1 MSRAPGGRL
10 KILDIERKLGVWFPL
25 GLSRHKD
32 RLKIPLLK
40 DFNEDIK
47 RLTTSYGGKNQAE
60 IRDSETLRIDAE
72 NLFQK
77 YGPEL
82 WSDDTQDRL
91 RWLAD
96 ASQTSLNGAYPR
108 DLYYSKQEDRAEL
121 WESFYLLIVAKC
133 IRYYENHGRGWH
145 YEPEPLDSQAEE
157 TVDRDALNGAVD
169 HVLGSGRAASEHEE
183 VDSSLNQRSPEAQK
197 RHSNFTPVNS
207 INYYIEDGE
216 PPEQLPAEDSSTGVP
231 HRSRKRSSIPG
242 TEANFPATKRPRT
255 EAPLTTVSSA
265 EQTASHSFANLPAD
279 SRMPPPA
286 PAPTERYGAQ
296 GPSPITGIN
305 PIASEVL
312 GPYMDSPVVSQLI
325 GPNGP
330 KLARPDWERIRSVF
344 ENVPASR
351 VDAQTL
357 VTELSKSTTNPSAE
371 SPLDRQPNGVK
382 PEPQHSPGM
391 NPTGHSTLPS
401 FASVAQPSPENRPS
415 EAPRPNITPL
425 GSSSGLPN
433 VTSWRAAGPATQP
446 PQPPTNAASRVGTP
460 AQHHRH
466 SLDPQ
471 YLDMTPPT
479 GDYSDALERA
489 ELEIDW
495 WADNEPS
502 GWLQLE
508 AGDDVGSFF
517 RKIDEEMP
525 PRLKD
530 RAVRAVRV
538 EHLNPPPHSGKAFNG
553 RIRRGAEAGFKA
565 LVRRLRQLRDASTP
579 ELTVTV
585 EWEG

>member
-1 MSRAPGGRL
+1 MTLNP
-10 KILDIERKLGVWFPL
+10 
-25 GLSRHKD
+25 
-32 RLKIPLLK
+32 IPIAKFLC
-40 DFNEDIK
+40 
-47 RLTTSYGGKNQAE
+47 R
-60 IRDSETLRIDAE
+60 
-72 NLFQK
+72 
-77 YGPEL
+77 
-82 WSDDTQDRL
+82 
-91 RWLAD
+91 
-96 ASQTSLNGAYPR
+96 
-108 DLYYSKQEDRAEL
+108 L

-145 YEPEPLDSQAEE
+145 YEPEPLDGQAEE

-183 VDSSLNQRSPEAQK
+183 ADSSLNQRSPEAQK

-216 PPEQLPAEDSSTGVP
+216 PPEQLPAEDSSSGVP
-231 HRSRKRSSIPG
+231 HRSRKRSSVPG
-242 TEANFPATKRPRT
+242 TEANSPATKRPRT

-265 EQTASHSFANLPAD
+265 EQTASHSFASLPAD

-391 NPTGHSTLPS
+391 NPTGHSTLPT
-401 FASVAQPSPENRPS
+401 FASVAQSSPENRPS

-433 VTSWRAAGPATQP
+433 GTSWRAAGPATQP